1 MDSGAALG
9 YCCIAVNY
17 SDDDRK
23 SAEPCSGQLSYRKF
37 QRKLYA
43 DTIDN
48 TDGESLS

>member
-23 SAEPCSGQLSYRKF
+23 SAEPCSGHLSYREF
-37 QRKLYA
+37 QRKTLC
-43 DTIDN
+43 
-48 TDGESLS
+48 